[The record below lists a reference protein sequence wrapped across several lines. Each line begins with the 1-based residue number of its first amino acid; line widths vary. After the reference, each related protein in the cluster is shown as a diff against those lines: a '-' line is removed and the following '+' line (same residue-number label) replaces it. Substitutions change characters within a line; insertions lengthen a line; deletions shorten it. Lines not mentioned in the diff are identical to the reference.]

1 MNSKSSKS
9 KASLVSVASAD
20 DVRAW
25 ARKRGVQVAEHGR
38 LSAEVIAAFNK
49 AHSRTQYQTTMRQP
63 ERIVKVPG
71 KATRNGQT
79 YNVVYS
85 TTYGE
90 IRDWA
95 FRKGYSLGVRGR
107 IPQHVIDAFATRE
120 VKPVR
125 KSRRQAK
132 VAA

>member
-1 MNSKSSKS
+1 MNSKASKS
-9 KASLVSVASAD
+9 RKSLVALATAD
-20 DVRAW
+20 EVREW

-49 AHSRTQYQTTMRQP
+49 AHTRVQYQSTMRQP
-63 ERIVKVPG
+63 ERAVKVPG

-79 YNVVYS
+79 YNVVYT
-85 TTYGE
+85 TTYSE

-95 FRKGYSLGVRGR
+95 FRKGYTLGVRGR

-125 KSRRQAK
+125 KARK

>member
-1 MNSKSSKS
+1 MNSKASKS
-9 KASLVSVASAD
+9 RKSLVALATAD
-20 DVRAW
+20 EVREW

-49 AHSRTQYQTTMRQP
+49 AHTRVQYQSTMRQP
-63 ERIVKVPG
+63 ERPVKVPG

-79 YNVVYS
+79 YNVVYT

-95 FRKGYSLGVRGR
+95 FRKGYTLGVRGR

-120 VKPVR
+120 VKAAR
-125 KSRRQAK
+125 KSRK

>member
-9 KASLVSVASAD
+9 SKSLVALATAD

-49 AHSRTQYQTTMRQP
+49 AHKRVEYRSTMRQP

-71 KATRNGQT
+71 RATRNGQT
-79 YNVVYS
+79 YNVVYT

-95 FRKGYSLGVRGR
+95 FRKGYTLGVRGR

-125 KSRRQAK
+125 KSRK

>member
-1 MNSKSSKS
+1 MSTTRK
-9 KASLVSVASAD
+9 VSNIAVASAD

-25 ARKRGVQVAEHGR
+25 ARKRSLAVAEHGR

-49 AHSRTQYQTTMRQP
+49 AHSKRQYASTMVQP
-63 ERIVKVPG
+63 ERIIKVPG
-71 KATRNGQT
+71 KVTRNGRT
-79 YNVVYS
+79 YNVVYT

-90 IRDWA
+90 VRDWA
-95 FRKGYSLGVRGR
+95 FRKGYTLGVRGR
-107 IPQHVIDAFATRE
+107 IPQHVMEAFATRE

-125 KSRRQAK
+125 KSRARK